1 MECWLEFFRCPIKNG
16 IAGSYGGSAFSSLV
30 NFSVDFQSDCTID
43 ILPAACK
50 FLFPH
55 TAFVGICLPAPYD
68 SHSACPEKESQG
80 SFNLHVL
87 DIQCFSKAHGP
98 FLFLLRTAQFNALA
112 YWLIEWLV
120 LGLILA
126 VPYEFRRCSYPVWC
140 QVGRDVLLLGQ
151 AALCSGDCLILCNQ
165 SSVSVLGIIPCSMG
179 VFFRKSLPVPILSW
193 FSDIFVLVVS
203 NFQTLIHFELNSGWE
218 IWIQLHFF
226 SIGGHSFHACWRGCL
241 LCPMYDLTPCWKIGS
256 YKMLQDMF

>member
-1 MECWLEFFRCPIKNG
+1 MLLKGSRAIFIPFENCPIQCISVLIDWVIGPGINSCGPLWIPQVLISCLVSGRQRCPPI
-16 IAGSYGGSAFSSLV
+16 
-30 NFSVDFQSDCTID
+30 
-43 ILPAACK
+43 
-50 FLFPH
+50 
-55 TAFVGICLPAPYD
+55 
-68 SHSACPEKESQG
+68 
-80 SFNLHVL
+80 
-87 DIQCFSKAHGP
+87 
-98 FLFLLRTAQFNALA
+98 
-112 YWLIEWLV
+112 
-120 LGLILA
+120 
-126 VPYEFRRCSYPVWC
+126 
-140 QVGRDVLLLGQ
+140 GQ